1 MFICGR
7 KGTKNITTIQII
19 NADLL
24 FFKHISAKQIVSN
37 G

>member
-19 NADLL
+19 NEDLL
-24 FFKHISAKQIVSN
+24 FFKAHKCKTNS
-37 G
+37 